1 MFDRVF
7 IDSQMNASVS
17 RAGGIFG
24 FFGMGPIVLTIG
36 LPLMQAQTPRQ
47 LAGAIGHEYGHVAAK
62 DNALGQWIYRIRN
75 SWLALDDK
83 LRFEHLWYVL
93 KLNRFY
99 EWFMSVF
106 SAHSFVL
113 SRQCEYE
120 ADAFSARVT
129 GKEAMAEALSSLVI
143 YGETY
148 DAAFWKKIWEKSDS
162 GADIRE
168 MTPYA
173 EVPAFFRDIGD
184 MSETVNRALKTK
196 TDYASTHP
204 SVSDRLA
211 ALGQPFALPE
221 APGNQSAAWLLGAT
235 EQKLI
240 AHFNAEWQAAAG
252 EHWQRCQEERAHWQA
267 QYAELKEKPFSD
279 LDDDALSALIS
290 AANYMEDHPL
300 FYRANQEML
309 RRHPEEAGAEMNCL
323 WYRLIIEKDPTQLEV
338 AEEFLRRHPAFLP
351 NVCRHAIAY
360 LQQAGRE
367 DEAAAY
373 RARLEDWQHLDDAAT
388 EERSTITTKDNFLP
402 HGLPE
407 AFVQELVAYI
417 KTHPMI
423 ARVYLARKEVKYIPE
438 RPSYILA
445 FRVKSGMFDSQKKV
459 NNSIGDF
466 IYRSGLPED
475 FIFIQADSVQGIEA
489 KLKKTEGALIYTK

>member
-1 MFDRVF
+1 
-7 IDSQMNASVS
+7 
-17 RAGGIFG
+17 
-24 FFGMGPIVLTIG
+24 
-36 LPLMQAQTPRQ
+36 
-47 LAGAIGHEYGHVAAK
+47 
-62 DNALGQWIYRIRN
+62 
-75 SWLALDDK
+75 
-83 LRFEHLWYVL
+83 
-93 KLNRFY
+93 
-99 EWFMSVF
+99 
-106 SAHSFVL
+106 
-113 SRQCEYE
+113 
-120 ADAFSARVT
+120 
-129 GKEAMAEALSSLVI
+129 
-143 YGETY
+143 
-148 DAAFWKKIWEKSDS
+148 
-162 GADIRE
+162 
-168 MTPYA
+168 
-173 EVPAFFRDIGD
+173 
-184 MSETVNRALKTK
+184 
-196 TDYASTHP
+196 
-204 SVSDRLA
+204 
-211 ALGQPFALPE
+211 
-221 APGNQSAAWLLGAT
+221 
-235 EQKLI
+235 
-240 AHFNAEWQAAAG
+240 
-252 EHWQRCQEERAHWQA
+252 
-267 QYAELKEKPFSD
+267 
-279 LDDDALSALIS
+279 
-290 AANYMEDHPL
+290 MEDHPL